1 VVLSTFDTSHGDAV
15 VGQIWDAYLG
25 DLRMWGLACG
35 ALGLIVAAACEPGA
49 RGAWRRAVARVA
61 SPCGSGARM
70 ARAFGLLVLAA
81 LLLWMPEIPVDLALV
96 SASGVLVFSA
106 AAEVV
111 RLSSAR

>member
-1 VVLSTFDTSHGDAV
+1 
-15 VGQIWDAYLG
+15 
-25 DLRMWGLACG
+25 
-35 ALGLIVAAACEPGA
+35 
-49 RGAWRRAVARVA
+49 
-61 SPCGSGARM
+61 M